1 MRLSM
6 TAVPLVAAAVLLAS
20 PGLAL
25 AAPAGHA
32 ATAVTARSSRSEPVL
47 SSGSSGSAVRDL
59 QRRLSALHYY
69 TGGIDGSFGSGTLEA
84 VWAFQEVQGISA
96 TGTVASATRRALAHP
111 RTPKALVPRGGA
123 SRVEVNLSR
132 HYLVVYRDS
141 RIVLI
146 SHVSTGGGYYF
157 CSDGSCSY
165 AVTPTGNF
173 RTRAYMPGW
182 VRVPLGA
189 MYNPVFFIGT
199 EFAIHGETYVPLAPV
214 SHGCVRIPMD
224 VAQIFHRLVRTP
236 GTPVYIRW

>member
-25 AAPAGHA
+25 ASQAHGAAPARPA
-32 ATAVTARSSRSEPVL
+32 PSL
-47 SSGSSGSAVRDL
+47 SSGSYGRSVRQL
-59 QRRLSALHYY
+59 QHRLAALHYY
-69 TGGIDGSFGSGTLEA
+69 PGRINGVFGPGTLEA
-84 VWAFQEVQGISA
+84 VWAFQEVQGIPA
-96 TGTVASATRRALAHP
+96 AGTVGPATRRALAHP
-111 RTPKALVPRGGA
+111 RKPHALVPRGGA
-123 SRVEVNLSR
+123 SRVEVDLHR
-132 HYLVVYRDS
+132 HVMYVYRHN
-141 RIVLI
+141 RLLLI
-146 SHVSTGGGYYF
+146 SHVSTGGGYYY

-173 RTRAYMPGW
+173 RTRVYMPGW

-199 EFAIHGETYVPLAPV
+199 DFAIHGDSYVPLAPV